1 MPTRT
6 CKIQFFYLTLAGQ
19 GQQSNFGTG
28 TDAGRE
34 NGFAQPTF
42 TYRYWEP
49 SLYNPLSC
57 FNIKR
62 LGDQPSTESCI
73 VESKWFFC
81 SSLDRN
87 PSWHDNSDILI
98 LNYSI

>member
-34 NGFAQPTF
+34 NGFAQP
-42 TYRYWEP
+42 Y
-49 SLYNPLSC
+49 
-57 FNIKR
+57 IH
-62 LGDQPSTESCI
+62 
-73 VESKWFFC
+73 V
-81 SSLDRN
+81 
-87 PSWHDNSDILI
+87 
-98 LNYSI
+98 